1 MTHLGSRSLCYF
13 DLKRTSHPS
22 GSRHGYVDTL
32 LLKNETLTN
41 EERRHYL
48 EIARKHTQ
56 RLGQLIGDLFE
67 LSKLDAHSIKP
78 VLEIFSLA
86 ELLHD
91 VSQEFELDAEK
102 RNISLQVIAPP
113 QAAMLRHCRHR
124 TVVLCADLLMS
135 TK

>member
-1 MTHLGSRSLCYF
+1 M
-13 DLKRTSHPS
+13 
-22 GSRHGYVDTL
+22 
-32 LLKNETLTN
+32 LKNETLTN

-91 VSQEFELDAEK
+91 VSQEFELDAENK
-102 RNISLQVIAPP
+102 ADEWVEFTGTFNSGDATTIN
-113 QAAMLRHCRHR
+113 LRC
-124 TVVLCADLLMS
+124 TASADFNGTAYWDNVVLRILP
-135 TK
+135 